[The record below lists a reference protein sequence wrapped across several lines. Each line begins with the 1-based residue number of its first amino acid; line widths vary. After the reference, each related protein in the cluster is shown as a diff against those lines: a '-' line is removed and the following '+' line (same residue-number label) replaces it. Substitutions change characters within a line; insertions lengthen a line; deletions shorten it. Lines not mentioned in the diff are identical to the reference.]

1 MVYSPF
7 NIYIPDGEQH
17 NVYAT
22 TDKRWP
28 FGATGFTQDGR
39 KYRFASNGVA
49 GVTVVGT
56 VYQGAIGV
64 SGDVGR
70 TAIATPLGGRSPTVT
85 LNVGAAAN
93 FYAEGYFCVDVTPGE
108 GLYVIDNHAVC
119 LTAANAYNL
128 AQGQAIRQAA
138 LTTSSRVSLIQN
150 PYKNIIV
157 AAAPQT
163 AAVAGVCISV
173 MVATGGMGWIQTGG
187 MAVVLASGT
196 LVVGNAAVTSIGAG
210 AVGPAGAASL
220 LIAQQDIGNATRI
233 GGTWA
238 EVRLTGID

>member
-1 MVYSPF
+1 MVYAPV
-7 NIYIPDGEQH
+7 NIYIPDGEQY

-28 FGATGFTQDGR
+28 FGATGYTQDGR

-56 VYQGAIGV
+56 VYQGAIGI

-70 TAIATPLGGRSPTVT
+70 TAIAAVLGARSPTVT

-108 GLYVIDNHAVC
+108 GLYTIDNHAVC
-119 LTAANAYNL
+119 TTAANAYNL

-157 AAAPQT
+157 VPAPQT
-163 AAVAGVCISV
+163 AGLAGVCVSV
-173 MVATGGMGWIQTGG
+173 MVASGGMGWVQTGG
-187 MAVVLASGT
+187 LAVVLASGT

-210 AVGPAGAASL
+210 AAGPAGAAST
-220 LIAQQDIGNATRI
+220 LIAQQTIGQSVRI

-238 EVRLTGID
+238 EIRLAGID